1 MKNRPSCLSGYKG
14 STPEHPFVSII
25 IPVYNT
31 KRYLKRCLD
40 SVCLQTEPNIEI
52 IVIDDASPDD
62 SWQLIQEYSQR
73 DSRIVAIR
81 HKKNKHLGGARNTG
95 IDAAKGHW
103 ILFLDSDDYIDCDTV
118 RIIWDYSKKYPDV
131 ELLHY
136 MWFFVNQEGQIV
148 YDPADQH
155 IKNTMMIADLFGHY
169 CNLQYPVVS
178 HSGCANIWKREFLVR
193 NKCRFAE
200 NTSMEDFATFIQWIY
215 RLHSPALFIPQNL
228 YYYQQ
233 HYGSIMANFNKQMKS
248 IIKVVQILSKW
259 LETLDEKSRNQAF
272 KRVYHEIKGWVYH
285 CLDQEYGNIFLQ
297 NIPACYA
304 VKLFRQAQED
314 SLTNRWYRLGELSRK
329 QKIWIIAK
337 VLSKKLFLYKI
348 LRPFAQITKNVLQ
361 QRIDK

>member
-1 MKNRPSCLSGYKG
+1 MRNLHNSSFLPDYKDCK
-14 STPEHPFVSII
+14 SEHPFVSVIV
-25 IPVYNT
+25 PVYNT

-40 SVCLQTEPNIEI
+40 SVCSQTEPNIEI

-136 MWFFVNQEGQIV
+136 MWFFVNSESQIISQT
-148 YDPADQH
+148 DPR
-155 IKNTMMIADLFGHY
+155 IKDVMIIADMFWHY
-169 CNLQYPVVS
+169 CNMQYPIVW
-178 HSGCANIWKREFLVR
+178 HLACGNIWKRDFLVR
-193 NKCRFAE
+193 NGFRFPE
-200 NTSMEDFATFIQWIY
+200 HTTIEDFAVFMQWIY
-215 RLHSPALFIPQNL
+215 WLDSPALFIPQHL
-228 YYYQQ
+228 YYYRK
-233 HYGSIMANFNKQMKS
+233 HSGSITANFNRQTENL
-248 IIKVVQILSKW
+248 IKVVQILSKW

-285 CLDQEYGNIFLQ
+285 CLDQEHGNIFLQ

-314 SLTNRWYRLGELSRK
+314 SLTNRWYRFRALSRK

-337 VLSKKLFLYKI
+337 ALSKKLFLYKMF
-348 LRPFAQITKNVLQ
+348 RPFAKVVKSAL
-361 QRIDK
+361 

>member
-1 MKNRPSCLSGYKG
+1 MKNRPSCLSGYNG

-25 IPVYNT
+25 VPVYNT

-136 MWFFVNQEGQIV
+136 MWFFVNSENQVISQT
-148 YDPADQH
+148 DPN
-155 IKNTMMIADLFGHY
+155 IKDVMIIADMFWHY
-169 CNLQYPVVS
+169 CNMQYPVVW
-178 HSGCANIWKREFLVR
+178 HMACGNIWKRDFLVR
-193 NKCRFAE
+193 NGFRFPE
-200 NTSMEDFATFIQWIY
+200 HTSIEDFAVFMQWIY

-228 YYYQQ
+228 YYYRK
-233 HYGSIMANFNKQMKS
+233 HLESITANFNRQIKNL
-248 IIKVVQILSKW
+248 IKVVWMLDKW
-259 LETLDEKSRNQAF
+259 SANLDKKSQYLVFNRICQ
-272 KRVYHEIKGWVYH
+272 EIKTQWLYSFSKK
-285 CLDQEYGNIFLQ
+285 YGNLFLQ

-304 VKLFRQAQED
+304 VKLFRQVQED
-314 SLTNRWYRLGELSRK
+314 ALTNRWYRFGELSRK

-337 VLSKKLFLYKI
+337 ANVSRESARKEI
-348 LRPFAQITKNVLQ
+348 L
-361 QRIDK
+361 